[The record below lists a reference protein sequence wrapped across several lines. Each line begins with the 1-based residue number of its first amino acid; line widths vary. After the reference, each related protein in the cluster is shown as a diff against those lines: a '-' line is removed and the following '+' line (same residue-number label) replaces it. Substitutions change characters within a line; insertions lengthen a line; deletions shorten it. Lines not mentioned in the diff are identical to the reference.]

1 MPSGTIPWVAALEYL
16 ESRLKVRPRT
26 AVVLGSGLGDFA
38 NELDHRVE
46 IAYGEIPGWPPSTA
60 QSHAGKL
67 IVGTLAGQ
75 PLAVMAGRN
84 HLYEGYTPAQVT
96 FGVRVLAKLGVRS
109 LVLTNAAGG
118 INLSY
123 GKGALVIISD
133 HINLQ
138 GSNPLVGANDDS
150 CGPRFPDM
158 TEAYDAGYRRIA
170 LEAAAKLGIEMAEGV
185 YAAVLGPSYETPA
198 EIRYLRVIG
207 ADLVGMSTVPETIVA
222 NHMGVKVLAISCVT
236 NMAAGVLPV
245 KLSHEE
251 VLEVGRQVRERFVLF
266 LKTVLPRLEPA
277 NPPMTNDP
285 LIAAALAARENA
297 WAPFSNFRVGA
308 ALEDETGRI
317 FTGCN
322 VENATYGLSVCAER
336 TAVLK
341 AISEGARKFRRVAV
355 SADTDTLT
363 PPCGAC
369 RQILW
374 EFCGDIEVT
383 LVNLHGKTESFQMR
397 DLFPRPFDVSFIR

>member
-266 LKTVLPRLEPA
+266 LKTVLPRLEATGAHSA
-277 NPPMTNDP
+277 ND
-285 LIAAALAARENA
+285 
-297 WAPFSNFRVGA
+297 
-308 ALEDETGRI
+308 
-317 FTGCN
+317 
-322 VENATYGLSVCAER
+322 
-336 TAVLK
+336 
-341 AISEGARKFRRVAV
+341 
-355 SADTDTLT
+355 
-363 PPCGAC
+363 
-369 RQILW
+369 
-374 EFCGDIEVT
+374 
-383 LVNLHGKTESFQMR
+383 
-397 DLFPRPFDVSFIR
+397 